1 MSTPDPA
8 SSTSHEIQVL
18 LTILQQYDRTG
29 TLFARWSVRRKTD
42 RDLLSVQLHSA
53 ATIGYEFV
61 AGMTRAFPFRIL
73 GPFLVQDC
81 LEFEVLD
88 KVLPHDT
95 DERLPNAAIFGPP
108 PERKRKAPD
117 VLSAA
122 REALLHEIHEY
133 NSPGVKAG
141 NAAVG
146 EDAHGVW
153 LEVTIDSTERVNLC
167 FMHTAMVLDALENV
181 KSLSLQVREAGPVLV
196 LREYGGE
203 ERRIA
208 TSWEVVSSYKRTG
221 TFAAVRRRVSFA

>member
-1 MSTPDPA
+1 MSFSENAPPA
-8 SSTSHEIQVL
+8 SDEIQVL

-29 TLFARWSVRRKTD
+29 TLFARWSVRRKSD
-42 RDLLSVQLHSA
+42 RDLLSVQLHST
-53 ATIGYEFV
+53 ATIGFDFV

-95 DERLPNAAIFGPP
+95 EERLPNAAIFGPP
-108 PERKRKAPD
+108 QERKRKPPD

-122 REALLHEIHEY
+122 REAVMNEIHEY
-133 NSPGVKAG
+133 NTPGVKAG
-141 NAAVG
+141 HAATG

-167 FMHTAMVLDALENV
+167 FMHTAMVLDAFENV

-196 LREYGGE
+196 LREYGSE

-208 TSWEVVSSYKRTG
+208 TSWDVVLSYKRTG